1 MHTIEEYQ
9 RIINQ
14 RIRELDIVKAPH
26 ELYEPIKYTIELGG
40 KRLRPTLCLL
50 AAEMFGATIE
60 DALSSAIAIEIF
72 HNFTLIHDDI
82 MDQAPIRRGKMSVYR
97 KWNENIAI
105 LSGDAMM
112 AMAYQYLLKNNPDR
126 LYPIIETFNKF
137 AIEVCEGQQFDMNF
151 ESENNLL
158 LSDYIHMI
166 RLKTSVL
173 IAGSLKIGAIIGGAQ
188 EEDIQNLY
196 AFGENIGI
204 AFQLK
209 DDYLD
214 VFSNQQKFG
223 KQTGGDILTNKKTF
237 LLLKAYELADLASKK
252 ELDTCF
258 APDGNLEPG
267 DKIERVKAVYRKLK
281 VKDETEKEM
290 YKYYRL
296 AMTFLD
302 KIQLPSSHKTEITKL
317 ADNLM
322 IRDV

>member
-9 RIINQ
+9 EIINQ
-14 RIRELDIVKAPH
+14 RIYELEIVKAPH
-26 ELYEPIKYTIELGG
+26 ELYDPIKYTIELGG

-50 AAEMFGATIE
+50 AAEMFGAKLDE
-60 DALSSAIAIEIF
+60 ALSSAIAIEIF

-82 MDQAPIRRGKMSVYR
+82 MDKAPIRRGKMSVYR

-112 AMAYQYLLKNNPDR
+112 AMAYQYLLKNDPAK
-126 LYPIIETFNKF
+126 LHPIIETFNKF

-151 ESENNLL
+151 ETEKD
-158 LSDYIHMI
+158 LSLDDYINMI

-173 IAGSLKIGAIIGGAQ
+173 IAGSLKIGAIIGGAK

-214 VFSNQQKFG
+214 VFSNEQKFG

-237 LLLKAYELADLASKK
+237 LFLKAYELADAASKK

-258 APDGNLEPG
+258 DPNGNMEPG
-267 DKIERVKAVYRKLK
+267 TKIERVKAVYRKLK
-281 VKDETEKEM
+281 VQDETGKEM
-290 YKYYRL
+290 RKYYEL
-296 AMTFLD
+296 AMSFLD
-302 KIQLPSSHKTEITKL
+302 KILLPPAQKSEITKL